1 MIVSKYKDFSL
12 DIELNDDIENPLVQ
26 RGLVKVYVIS
36 QFLTEFVDFGFKHS
50 FQSVEEAVKSVNKQE
65 NIVMYLHYNVIAKKF
80 LVDVSDLVANTC
92 CVGIVTCSKRVIRTV
107 WHELQRAKKQEVINK
122 AISVIEDEI
131 KLMNS
136 WFTIGSFN
144 VTIFKGNE
152 VVENL
157 PNIMAASD
165 EEMYEKIGLLSWLV
179 TNPHIK
185 ILINNAV

>member
-12 DIELNDDIENPLVQ
+12 NIELNDDIENPLVQ

-36 QFLTEFVDFGFKHS
+36 QFLTEFVDFGFKHN

-144 VTIFKGNE
+144 VTIFKGDE

-165 EEMYEKIGLLSWLV
+165 EEMYEKIGLLS

-185 ILINNAV
+185 ILINNEV